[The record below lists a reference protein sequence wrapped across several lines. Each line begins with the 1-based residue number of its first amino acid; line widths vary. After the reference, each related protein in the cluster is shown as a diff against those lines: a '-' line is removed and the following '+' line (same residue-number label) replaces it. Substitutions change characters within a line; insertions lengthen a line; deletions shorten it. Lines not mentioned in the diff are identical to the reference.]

1 MRKIIE
7 NQLKFDQVDI
17 SSIELEL
24 RFQDEIPQLLTG
36 MQAIDANRETRNNV
50 FAILENSIPDN
61 TDAENGRPGMDLW
74 SILMLGTLRLNCHWD

>member
-36 MQAIDANRETRNNV
+36 M
-50 FAILENSIPDN
+50 
-61 TDAENGRPGMDLW
+61 
-74 SILMLGTLRLNCHWD
+74 